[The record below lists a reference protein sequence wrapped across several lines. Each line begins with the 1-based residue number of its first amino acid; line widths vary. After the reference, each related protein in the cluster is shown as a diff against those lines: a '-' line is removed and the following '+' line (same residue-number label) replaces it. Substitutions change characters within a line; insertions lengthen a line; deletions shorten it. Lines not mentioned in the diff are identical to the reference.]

1 MKDIER
7 RHYSVQ
13 GFHVEERAV
22 GDSKTSV
29 LVGHAAVF
37 NQLSENLGGFREQ
50 VAPGAF
56 SETIKAHDIRAL
68 FNHNPDFILGR
79 NVSGTLRM
87 EEDSTGL
94 RIEIDVPDTQVGR
107 DLMVSV
113 QRGDVSQMSF
123 GFSVM
128 PDGSVWS
135 EDQDGTTIRTLRS
148 VRLFDVSPV
157 VYPAYPQTDIAV
169 RSLNDWRNKQGQS
182 QGRTPEDISRE
193 LRHLRMQLDLEQ

>member
-1 MKDIER
+1 MNDIER
-7 RHYSVQ
+7 RHYAVQ
-13 GFHVEERAV
+13 GFHVEERAA
-22 GDSKTSV
+22 GDGKTSV

-56 SETIKAHDIRAL
+56 SETIKVHDIRAL
-68 FNHNPDFILGR
+68 FNHNPDYILGR

-87 EEDSTGL
+87 QEDNTGL
-94 RIEIDVPDTQVGR
+94 LIEIDVPDTQVGR

-128 PDGSVWS
+128 PDGSAWS
-135 EDQDGTTIRTLRS
+135 EDAAGNTIRTLRN

-169 RSLNDWRNKQGQS
+169 RSLNDWRLQKDQVQP
-182 QGRTPEDISRE
+182 RPAEDIARE
-193 LRHLRMQLDLEQ
+193 LRHMRMQLDLEQ

>member
-13 GFHVEERAV
+13 GFHVEERAA

>member
-1 MKDIER
+1 MKEIER
-7 RHYSVQ
+7 RHYAVQ
-13 GFHVEERAV
+13 GFRVEERVA
-22 GDSKTSV
+22 GEGKTSV

-56 SETIKAHDIRAL
+56 AETIRVHDIRAL

-123 GFSVM
+123 GFSVL
-128 PDGSVWS
+128 PDGSSWS

-169 RSLNDWRNKQGQS
+169 RSLADWRKQKDQAHP
-182 QGRTPEDISRE
+182 RKPEDISRE
-193 LRHLRMQLDLEQ
+193 LRHMRMQLDLEQ